1 MDTIELKV
9 KIYQTDNSGESQ
21 ILDDT
26 VSEFVDN
33 ANIDWKESDLV
44 VKVAECIADSY
55 GVFREDNMPSL
66 DDIYSIK
73 DLPSYIDALNK
84 KAKQYEDA
92 LDFSAQ
98 VTKVEVN
105 DEVIYENEAKEESSE
120 KDNEESDPAE
130 KMYDIFD
137 KGLSDEE
144 ASEEEISESEAISGF
159 KSYLDHLKH
168 TDPEKY
174 KEKADEYVAHSKKK
188 DEQ

>member
-26 VSEFVDN
+26 VSEFVDD
-33 ANIDWKESDLV
+33 ANVDWKESDLV

-66 DDIYSIK
+66 DDIYSIE

-105 DEVIYENEAKEESSE
+105 GEVVYENEAKEEPSE
-120 KDNEESDPAE
+120 EDNEESDPAE
-130 KMYDIFD
+130 ELYSQLNQD
-137 KGLSDEE
+137 L
-144 ASEEEISESEAISGF
+144 
-159 KSYLDHLKH
+159 
-168 TDPEKY
+168 
-174 KEKADEYVAHSKKK
+174 ADDAE
-188 DEQ
+188 

>member
-26 VSEFVDN
+26 VSEFVDD

-55 GVFREDNMPSL
+55 GIFREDNMPSL
-66 DDIYSIK
+66 DDIYSIE

-84 KAKQYEDA
+84 KAKQYEDV

-105 DEVIYENEAKEESSE
+105 DEVVYENEVKEEPSE
-120 KDNEESDPAE
+120 EDNEESDPAE
-130 KMYDIFD
+130 ELYSQLNQD
-137 KGLSDEE
+137 L
-144 ASEEEISESEAISGF
+144 
-159 KSYLDHLKH
+159 
-168 TDPEKY
+168 
-174 KEKADEYVAHSKKK
+174 ADDA
-188 DEQ
+188 EQ

>member
-9 KIYQTDNSGESQ
+9 KIYQTDNNGESQ
-21 ILDDT
+21 VLDDT
-26 VSEFVDN
+26 VSEFVDD

-105 DEVIYENEAKEESSE
+105 DEVVYENEAKEEPSE
-120 KDNEESDPAE
+120 KDNEVSDPAE
-130 KMYDIFD
+130 ELYNQ
-137 KGLSDEE
+137 LSQD
-144 ASEEEISESEAISGF
+144 
-159 KSYLDHLKH
+159 L
-168 TDPEKY
+168 
-174 KEKADEYVAHSKKK
+174 ADDAE
-188 DEQ
+188 